1 MSGGSKAASAK
12 IVATDPFAGRSAK
25 IGKNARM
32 KATRRQWLLAAAG
45 TCAMSASRRGGA
57 QVAAIA
63 PESFGARGDG
73 VTDDT
78 AAFAAMAALVNAR
91 GGGEIILRR
100 TTYLV
105 GGQHRQPGGE
115 YAFEPAKIME
125 FLGCTGPLV
134 IRGNGARL
142 LCQAGLRYG
151 TFHPV
156 TGRPTRNPM
165 PYTKPGELASPYR
178 SMIRVENC
186 SGLVDIRD
194 LELDGNVGRLLIG
207 GQYGDAGWQ
216 IGTTGIELVNNS
228 GPERLSRIHS
238 HHHALDGLIINGL
251 DSRAAVSTV
260 DDVVTEYNGRQG
272 CSIVGGRGYSF
283 TRCKFRNTG
292 KVPVSSPPGAGVDI
306 ESEAGKHVGDLRF
319 ADCEFSNNSGAGL
332 TADSGPSEGALFERC
347 TFIGTTSWA
356 AWPNKPRMRF
366 IGCNFVGPI
375 VHAFG
380 DPDPE
385 RACQFHDCTFRDDP
399 ALSPTG
405 QVYGGANLSRPIAD
419 LPDNPNV
426 LFNRCRFLL
435 THDAVLPWTTN
446 VVIFA
451 DCVLSQRAPAQSY
464 PRGTFIG
471 RNVLTGNIELYSAR
485 IHGEVIFN
493 GRRLPPAD

>member
-1 MSGGSKAASAK
+1 M
-12 IVATDPFAGRSAK
+12 
-25 IGKNARM
+25 IGEDRRM
-32 KATRRQWLLAAAG
+32 TVTRRQLLLATAG
-45 TCAMSASRRGGA
+45 TCALAHSARGVGQVGA
-57 QVAAIA
+57 IT

-73 VTDDT
+73 TTNDT
-78 AAFAAMAALVNAR
+78 AAFAAMAAFVNAR
-91 GGGEIILRR
+91 GGGEIVLRR

-105 GGQHRQPGGE
+105 GMQRQQPGRR
-115 YAFEPAKIME
+115 YAFGPAAIME
-125 FLGCTGPLV
+125 FSGCTGPLV

-156 TGRPTRNPM
+156 TARPTRNPM
-165 PYTKPGELASPYR
+165 PYTGAGQLASPYS
-178 SMIRVENC
+178 SMIRAENC

-207 GQYGDAGWQ
+207 GQYGDVGWQ
-216 IGTTGIELVNNS
+216 IGSTGIQLVNNI

-238 HHHALDGLIINGL
+238 HHHALDGLIIDGPDRRNATSAIE
-251 DSRAAVSTV
+251 DFVS
-260 DDVVTEYNGRQG
+260 EHNGRQG

-283 TRCKFRNTG
+283 VRCKFNHTG
-292 KVPVSSPPGAGVDI
+292 KVPVMSPPGAGVDI
-306 ESEAGKHVGDLRF
+306 EAEAGKRVSDLRF
-319 ADCEFSNNSGAGL
+319 VECEFSNNSGAGL
-332 TADSGPSEGALFERC
+332 TADSGPSEGASFERC

-356 AWPNKPRMRF
+356 AWPNKPRFRF
-366 IGCNFVGPI
+366 AGCSFVGPI

-380 DPDPE
+380 SSDPR

-399 ALSPTG
+399 ALSPTW
-405 QVYGGANLSRPIAD
+405 QIYGGPNELRPIAD
-419 LPDNPNV
+419 LSDNPNV

-435 THDAVLPWTTN
+435 THRSVLPWTTN

-451 DCVLSQRAPAQSY
+451 DCTLSQRAPAQSY

-485 IHGEVIFN
+485 IHGEVILN
-493 GRRLPPAD
+493 GRRLPRTG

>member
-1 MSGGSKAASAK
+1 M
-12 IVATDPFAGRSAK
+12 
-25 IGKNARM
+25 IGENRRM
-32 KATRRQWLLAAAG
+32 TLTRRQLLLATAG
-45 TCAMSASRRGGA
+45 SWAVAHSARGVG

-73 VTDDT
+73 TTNDT
-78 AAFAAMAALVNAR
+78 AAFAAMAAFVNAR
-91 GGGEIILRR
+91 GGGEIVLRR

-105 GGQHRQPGGE
+105 GMQRHQPGRQ
-115 YAFEPAKIME
+115 YAFGPAPIME

-165 PYTKPGELASPYR
+165 PYTSPGQLASPYR

-207 GQYGDAGWQ
+207 GQYGDVGWQ
-216 IGTTGIELVNNS
+216 IGTTGIQLVNNQ

-238 HHHALDGLIINGL
+238 HHHALDGLIIDGPDRRNATSAI
-251 DSRAAVSTV
+251 DDFVS
-260 DDVVTEYNGRQG
+260 EYNGRQG
-272 CSIVGGRGYSF
+272 CSIVGGRGYTF
-283 TRCKFRNTG
+283 TRCKFNHTG
-292 KVPVSSPPGAGVDI
+292 KVPISSPPGAGVDI
-306 ESEAGKHVGDLRF
+306 EAEAGKRVSNLSF
-319 ADCEFSNNSGAGL
+319 VDCEFSNNSGAGL
-332 TADSGPSEGALFERC
+332 TADSGPSEGASFERC

-356 AWPNKPRMRF
+356 AWPNKPDIRF
-366 IGCNFVGPI
+366 IGCTFVGPI
-375 VHAFG
+375 VHAYG
-380 DPDPE
+380 SVDPR

-405 QVYGGANLSRPIAD
+405 QIYGGANESRPIAD
-419 LPDNPNV
+419 LSNNPNV

-435 THDAVLPWTTN
+435 THRSVLPWTTN

-451 DCVLSQRAPAQSY
+451 DCTLSQRAPAQSY

-493 GRRLPPAD
+493 GRRLPLAN